1 MKIAFITDMDLRGSG
16 YLNLSAPLCNGL
28 VERGHEIKVAGLGY
42 LGQEHW
48 HKFSIIPAQ
57 NLQEAHA
64 IILNLNNMW
73 KFDVLIVA
81 LDIPLHERF
90 LQLFKG
96 RQFKYIGI
104 MPIEADPLCFSWAM
118 VLMEMNKVFI
128 ISEFGTQEAKKAGID
143 AEHLQ
148 IGIDTSS
155 WKQPTEEEREKL
167 RENFGFSE
175 DTFVVLTVADNQERK
190 NLARAMEIFADFSK
204 DKDAKYIMVTREHN
218 RVGWKLRDYAQE
230 LGINNNFMIFERG
243 MPFKELWSMYAVS
256 NAFLLPSKAEGL
268 GMPLLEAMAIGLP
281 CLGTNCTAIAEVL
294 GEDRGLLIEPDYVY
308 RDPFGNGKRYLASR
322 EDGTKKLELLYAQ
335 EFDTIPARNYAENRK
350 WEITIDQLEKALLA
364 ATSESINSDPTLYV
378 SNQPITEELVSP
390 GTPDLS

>member
-118 VLMEMNKVFI
+118 VLMEMD
-128 ISEFGTQEAKKAGID
+128 SPP
-143 AEHLQ
+143 L
-148 IGIDTSS
+148 S
-155 WKQPTEEEREKL
+155 W
-167 RENFGFSE
+167 S
-175 DTFVVLTVADNQERK
+175 
-190 NLARAMEIFADFSK
+190 
-204 DKDAKYIMVTREHN
+204 
-218 RVGWKLRDYAQE
+218 
-230 LGINNNFMIFERG
+230 
-243 MPFKELWSMYAVS
+243 
-256 NAFLLPSKAEGL
+256 
-268 GMPLLEAMAIGLP
+268 
-281 CLGTNCTAIAEVL
+281 
-294 GEDRGLLIEPDYVY
+294 
-308 RDPFGNGKRYLASR
+308 
-322 EDGTKKLELLYAQ
+322 
-335 EFDTIPARNYAENRK
+335 
-350 WEITIDQLEKALLA
+350 
-364 ATSESINSDPTLYV
+364 
-378 SNQPITEELVSP
+378 
-390 GTPDLS
+390 